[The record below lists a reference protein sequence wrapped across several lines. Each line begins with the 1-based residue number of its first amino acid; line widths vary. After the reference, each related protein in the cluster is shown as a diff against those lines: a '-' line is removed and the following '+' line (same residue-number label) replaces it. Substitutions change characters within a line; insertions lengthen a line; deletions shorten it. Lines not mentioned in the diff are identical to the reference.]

1 MNIQF
6 MKHEFSSVGN
16 NNTEF
21 ISHRGIVLFD
31 MEKYIQD
38 YSLCFSKI
46 FVKTPEHNVSS
57 DQ

>member
-16 NNTEF
+16 STEF

-46 FVKTPEHNVSS
+46 FVKTPEYTVSS
-57 DQ
+57 DH

>member
-1 MNIQF
+1 MSIQF

-16 NNTEF
+16 STEF

-46 FVKTPEHNVSS
+46 FVKTPEYNVSS